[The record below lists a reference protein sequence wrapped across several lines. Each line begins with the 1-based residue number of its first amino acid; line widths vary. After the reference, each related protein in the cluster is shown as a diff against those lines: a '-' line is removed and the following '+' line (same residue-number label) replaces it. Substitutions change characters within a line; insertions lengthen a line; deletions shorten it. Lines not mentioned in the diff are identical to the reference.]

1 MSTYEELRGQAE
13 QARQPTPGPQR
24 PLIKVGVTT
33 CSRAVG
39 AQETLDA
46 VRKELADRALEADVM
61 VTGCWGLCYAE
72 PIVEV
77 AHLGRPAVLY
87 GNLTADKVPQ
97 LIEGAV
103 APDQVEVVPEL
114 ALAVISDE
122 PLEGV
127 PPLRSLEFFAG
138 QERRL
143 MANCGVTHPD
153 SIDQY
158 IARGGYEGLAKALK
172 SSSERMKR

>member
-1 MSTYEELRGQAE
+1 MPAYEELRAQAE
-13 QARQPTPGPQR
+13 QAKQPTPGPQR

-46 VRKELADRALEADVM
+46 VRKELADRGLEADVM

-77 AHLGRPAVLY
+77 AHPGRPSVLY
-87 GNLTADKVPQ
+87 GSLTADKVPQ
-97 LIEGAV
+97 LIEGALG
-103 APDQVEVVPEL
+103 PDQGGVVPEL
-114 ALAVISDE
+114 ALAVVGDE

-127 PPLRSLEFFAG
+127 APLRSMEFFAG

-143 MANCGVTHPD
+143 MANCGVT
-153 SIDQY
+153 
-158 IARGGYEGLAKALK
+158 
-172 SSSERMKR
+172 